1 MLNKSNVR
9 AVLKS
14 KGFALCL
21 LYFLAYGSGAA
32 WRPLF
37 NIYLKDVG
45 LSGIQ
50 IGVVAGVIPMI
61 MLITQPFW
69 GIGADRW
76 GRQRCLMLAMFLSAM
91 LTFGFFWG
99 TGFGFFFCWMILAAL
114 FTNPI
119 GPLIDSLALDY
130 LDTKPN
136 LSYGHMRL
144 WGAVGW
150 AVIATAIGLVFTG
163 RDMSF
168 IFPMAMV
175 LMLSACLI
183 GFRLKHSQGHHAA
196 FEVNWKNLVPV
207 LHNWRL
213 ITFLILAMVLS
224 VATASMTTFYAV
236 YLDDIGASCKLIGL
250 AFGIQ
255 GFSELPFYLIAGA
268 IIKRFGTNKTLLFTF
283 LATTVRLFLY
293 SITSRPGLAVSIE
306 AMHGLTWSLFLV
318 TSVEHV
324 NKLVKPEWR
333 ATGQSLFWAAYF
345 GAGAI
350 MGNLWAGSLYD
361 RMPLQKVFGL
371 NSCLILVLF
380 LVAMVVFRANKAKE
394 KP

>member
-1 MLNKSNVR
+1 M
-9 AVLKS
+9 
-14 KGFALCL
+14 CL

-37 NIYLKDVG
+37 NIYLKDAG

-50 IGVVAGVIPMI
+50 IGAVAGVIPMV

-69 GIGADRW
+69 GMGADRW
-76 GRQRCLMLAMFLSAM
+76 GRQRCLMLAMFLSAVLM
-91 LTFGFFWG
+91 LGFLWG
-99 TGFGFFFCWMILAAL
+99 TGFGFFFFWMILAAL

-119 GPLIDSLALDY
+119 SPLIDSLALDY
-130 LDTKPN
+130 LDTRTH
-136 LSYGHMRL
+136 LSYGHMRI
-144 WGAVGW
+144 WGAIGW
-150 AVIATAIGLVFTG
+150 AVIATVIGLVITG

-183 GFRLKHSQGHHAA
+183 GFRLKHPQGHHAA
-196 FEVNWKNLVPV
+196 FEVSWKNLVPV

-224 VATASMTTFYAV
+224 VATASMATFYAV
-236 YLDDIGASCKLIGL
+236 YLNDIGASRKLIGL

-268 IIKRFGTNKTLLFTF
+268 IIHRFGTTKTLLFAF
-283 LATTVRLFLY
+283 FATTVRLFLY
-293 SITSRPGLAVSIE
+293 SITSKPGLAVSIE
-306 AMHGLTWSLFLV
+306 VMHGLTWSLFMVASL
-318 TSVEHV
+318 EHLK
-324 NKLVKPEWR
+324 KLVKPAKR

-361 RMPLQKVFGL
+361 RMSLQKVFGL
-371 NSCLILVLF
+371 NGWLILVLS
-380 LVAMVVFRANKAKE
+380 LVALAAFRADKVKAK
-394 KP
+394 P